1 MEYED
6 DYDPTEEDEDFPV
19 GGLGVF
25 QDAFNRQRQKI
36 KARFAAGED
45 YLRQRMTGGD
55 ENMRRERLLMLA
67 AALGQPT
74 RTGSF
79 GETLGNFSG
88 ALAGSMKS
96 QRERKEALEDALY
109 KQQMAKDALTAQLEA
124 KYITAAKPREP
135 KTTWS
140 ENLRQFVTEGQP
152 YTTGRR
158 IVTDSGIVAEVLS
171 DNTLRVKNNDGSQSI
186 YTPAGQKI
194 KDIPVGGN

>member
-124 KYITAAKPREP
+124 KYITAANRPSKP
-135 KTTWS
+135 TWS
-140 ENLRQFVTEGQP
+140 ENMSQYISPDRPVPTKNRITTREGVTLQQYTDGNFYLLNPDKTMSVYSPEG
-152 YTTGRR
+152 
-158 IVTDSGIVAEVLS
+158 
-171 DNTLRVKNNDGSQSI
+171 VKIRDI
-186 YTPAGQKI
+186 PAGGAK
-194 KDIPVGGN
+194 